1 MNERKRILVVDDK
14 PRARQSLRML
24 LSTWAQ
30 VGEVREAANGQ
41 EALAVVEAFRP
52 DLVLMDALMPEMDG
66 LEATRQ
72 IKARWPET
80 RVVMLSMY
88 SDYSDAA
95 ILAGAESF
103 AAKGDLAVQLRAI
116 LAALEP
122 ASS

>member
-14 PRARQSLRML
+14 PRARQSLRVL

-30 VGEVREAANGQ
+30 VGEVREAADGL

-52 DLVLMDALMPEMDG
+52 DVVLMDALMPEMDG

-88 SDYSDAA
+88 SDYGAA
-95 ILAGAESF
+95 AFLAGAESF
-103 AAKGDLAVQLRAI
+103 VTKGDLVVELRAI
-116 LAALEP
+116 LAAVAPL
-122 ASS
+122 SD

>member
-1 MNERKRILVVDDK
+1 MSEKKRILVVDDK
-14 PRARQSLRML
+14 PRARQSLSVL
-24 LSTWAQ
+24 LSTWPQ
-30 VGEVREAANGQ
+30 IGEVREAANGL
-41 EALAVVEAFRP
+41 EAVAMVEEFRP

-72 IKARWPET
+72 IKTRWPET

-103 AAKGDLAVQLRAI
+103 ASKSDLVVQLRAI
-116 LAALEP
+116 LAAL
-122 ASS
+122 SSPTD